1 MRLLRE
7 EVYRLMAVTKG
18 DLPSRPNQREKAR
31 AGYQALV
38 DHLTR
43 EIQAQAPGDLSV
55 THESVE
61 ATLEEA
67 YRDYRR
73 RTNHPGSPLS

>member
-7 EVYRLMAVTKG
+7 EVYRLIAVAKG
-18 DLPSRPNQREKAR
+18 DVPSGLEEQQKAR

-38 DHLTR
+38 DCVTR
-43 EIQAQAPGDLSV
+43 EIQAQGPGDFSV

-73 RTNHPGSPLS
+73 RINRPATP

>member
-7 EVYRLMAVTKG
+7 EVYRLIAVAKG
-18 DLPSRPNQREKAR
+18 DLPSAPEQQQKAR
-31 AGYQALV
+31 KGYQTLA
-38 DHLTR
+38 DRLTR

-61 ATLEEA
+61 AALERA
-67 YRDYRR
+67 YKDYRR
-73 RTNHPGSPLS
+73 RTNRPSAP